1 MNTELDFYNQQGIL
15 SDPGSYAPL
24 YQNLPSSISDLVSLV
39 QNLTVH
45 VFWTRRY
52 GLEVAPER
60 MTELQ
65 LRSMKRRLE
74 RTLELDD
81 RALIEPRPVEK
92 RLLGNCRDH
101 SLLLTS
107 LLRSQGVPARARCGF
122 ADYFLP
128 DHFEDHWVT
137 EYWHPSQLR
146 WVLVDAQLDTLQ
158 LEVLKIGFDPL
169 DVPRDQFL
177 VGGRAWQLCRSGE
190 QDPEKFGIFE
200 MKGLGF
206 VRGNLV
212 RDLAALN
219 KMELLPW
226 DCWGVILHQQID
238 NPDDLRLLDEI
249 ADLTAAGAPELDAVR
264 FKYQGDERL
273 RMDGALLSFVNGE
286 MVPVNLDLSMESD
299 PSRRM
304 KGREG

>member
-1 MNTELDFYNQQGIL
+1 MITELTFYSQQSVL
-15 SDPGSYAPL
+15 STPGSFVHHYE
-24 YQNLPSSISDLVSLV
+24 NLPDSIRDLVNLV

-60 MTELQ
+60 MNELQ
-65 LRSMKRRLE
+65 LRTMKRRLE

-101 SLLLTS
+101 SLLLAS
-107 LLRSQGVPARARCGF
+107 FLRSQGVPARARCGF

-158 LEVLKIGFDPL
+158 REVLKIGFDPL
-169 DVPRDQFL
+169 DVPRDRFL
-177 VGGRAWQLCRSGE
+177 VGGRAWQVCRSGE
-190 QDPEKFGIFE
+190 QDPDSFGIFE

-219 KMELLPW
+219 KVELLPW
-226 DCWGVILHQQID
+226 DCWGVILHERID
-238 NPDDLRLLDEI
+238 HPDDVRLLDEI
-249 ADLTAAGAPELDAVR
+249 AAMTAADAPEFEQVR
-264 FKYQGDERL
+264 IRYQADERL
-273 RMDGALLSFVNGE
+273 RMDGTLLSFVNGG
-286 MVPVNLDLSMESD
+286 MIPVNLDLSLESE
-299 PSRRM
+299 PSRPIEE
-304 KGREG
+304 REG